1 MARGS
6 RPGER
11 RGGRQKGTPN
21 KRSIALEEK
30 VREAAEIIESTLPE
44 AFKGDAHAL
53 LMTVYK
59 DPNSPMP
66 LRIDAAKAAI
76 AFEKPKLA
84 SVQHSGDAEN
94 PVESVTRIELTSPHD
109 YGTGRTTS
117 QIDPNLYGTG

>member
-21 KRSIALEEK
+21 KRSVALEEK
-30 VREAAEIIESTLPE
+30 VKEAAEIIEGALPE

-53 LMTVYK
+53 LMAIYK
-59 DPNSPMP
+59 DPTHPMP

-76 AFEKPKLA
+76 GFEKPKLA
-84 SVQHSGDAEN
+84 ALQHSGDKDN
-94 PVESVTRIELTSPHD
+94 PMETLQRVEIHVVDSQSERPAKV
-109 YGTGRTTS
+109 YTTS
-117 QIDPNLYGTG
+117 QTRPI

>member
-21 KRSIALEEK
+21 KRSIVLEQK
-30 VREAAEIIESTLPE
+30 AREAAEIIEGTLPE

-53 LMTVYK
+53 LMTIYK
-59 DPNSPMP
+59 DPNNPMP

-76 AFEKPKLA
+76 GFEKPKLA
-84 SVQHSGDAEN
+84 AVQHSGDEDN
-94 PVESVTRIELTSPHD
+94 PIHSRSVIEQRIVDAAHSNHTDGRSEET
-109 YGTGRTTS
+109 GTTH
-117 QIDPNLYGTG
+117 

>member
-1 MARGS
+1 MARGA

-30 VREAAEIIESTLPE
+30 VREAASIIESTLPE

-59 DPNSPMP
+59 DPTHPIP

-76 AFEKPKLA
+76 SFEKPKLA
-84 SVQHSGDAEN
+84 AVTHSGDSDA
-94 PVESVTRIELTSPHD
+94 PLQHVISSAVPRYDADDDDQRPAPQSH
-109 YGTGRTTS
+109 
-117 QIDPNLYGTG
+117 

>member
-59 DPNSPMP
+59 DPLHPMP

-76 AFEKPKLA
+76 GFEKPKLA
-84 SVQHSGDAEN
+84 SVQHGADQGASMSFTISTGV
-94 PVESVTRIELTSPHD
+94 PRHD
-109 YGTGRTTS
+109 
-117 QIDPNLYGTG
+117 

>member
-1 MARGS
+1 MAVGKKT
-6 RPGER
+6 
-11 RGGRQKGTPN
+11 GGRQKGTPN

-30 VREAAEIIESTLPE
+30 VRAAAEIIESTLPE

-59 DPNSPMP
+59 DPLHPMP

-84 SVQHSGDAEN
+84 AVQHSGDPDN

-109 YGTGRTTS
+109 YGTGRTTP
-117 QIDPNLYGTG
+117 QIDPHLYGTG